1 MAGLFRGVLLGVK
14 HLMAA
19 VQTLA
24 PAPLTP
30 APFRKAYWIQIATSG
45 SNKPFLGARTL
56 GARAWALVRPG
67 GPPGRVGSG
76 PGNFGLRL
84 GTVLAYRMQS
94 IQNRAQTVK
103 AKIHI

>member
-14 HLMAA
+14 HLLTAS
-19 VQTLA
+19 QTLS

-30 APFRKAYWIQIATSG
+30 APFKEAYWIQIAKSG
-45 SNKPFLGARTL
+45 SNKAILGARAL
-56 GARAWALVRPG
+56 GARAWALSRPG
-67 GPPGRVGSG
+67 GPPGQVGSG
-76 PGNFGLRL
+76 LGRFGFRL
-84 GTVLAYRMQS
+84 DTVLAYRMQS

>member
-1 MAGLFRGVLLGVK
+1 MAGLFRGVLIGVK
-14 HLMAA
+14 HLLTAA
-19 VQTLA
+19 QTLA

-30 APFRKAYWIQIATSG
+30 RPLKEAYWIQIATSG
-45 SNKPFLGARTL
+45 SNKAFLGARAL
-56 GARAWALVRPG
+56 GARAWALGRPG

-76 PGNFGLRL
+76 PGRFGFRL
-84 GTVLAYRMQS
+84 DTVLAYRMQS